1 MEGLSTLGRLLR
13 LLGIVLVILGALLA
27 WGPRVPW
34 LGRLPGDFVFG
45 GEGWKVYLPLGT
57 SVLLSVILTL
67 VLRLVRALSRK

>member
-1 MEGLSTLGRLLR
+1 MEGWSTLGRLVM

-27 WGPRVPW
+27 WGPRVHW

-57 SVLLSVILTL
+57 SVLLSAVLTL
-67 VLRLVRALSRK
+67 VLWLVRALSRK